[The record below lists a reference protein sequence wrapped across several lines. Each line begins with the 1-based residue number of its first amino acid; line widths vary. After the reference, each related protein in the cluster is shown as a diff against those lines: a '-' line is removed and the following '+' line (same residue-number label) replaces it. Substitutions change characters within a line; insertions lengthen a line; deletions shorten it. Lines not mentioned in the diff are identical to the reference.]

1 MVRTSLLLLSCAA
14 LHGTLAAQSAPKWSP
29 RERMVVGDYSRITA
43 VAAAQDRVYAASPD
57 GILTWNPYFRQWE
70 GTATPPD
77 PAMLDRVFAALVD
90 PLDNTLWMARL
101 DGWVHYNPFIQTWER
116 GTAGGA
122 VQGIAFDLGAPLDGL
137 YLRTASGWMM
147 VPRGSSAAVPASA
160 PRRPVMPATVREA
173 VEQNPTLQANSAAIL
188 QDNRLRSARFTAAA
202 RSFDGLGWYLG
213 TWGVGLLYLPD
224 GAALPQQLTYGL
236 PGRAVDALFGAP
248 DGVWVST
255 ARAASQDPAIA
266 FVSSDLSDFRWIRG
280 PTGFGLPFDRSSAM
294 VARGRELWIGT
305 NAGAVK
311 VDMERGGTTVYD
323 EGRGLPDS
331 RVLSLATRYGRL
343 VIGTE
348 RGVVTVD
355 SGDVQR
361 VAPGWAG
368 ASQALAITGDTI
380 WVGTRAG
387 IRAILPGA
395 SDARVLPQL
404 ESAASLQLNITG
416 FAWQA
421 DTLVALSD
429 DRLLWRKPSSG
440 TWFLGPILSPL
451 LGRLRLITADRQG
464 LWVAGDRAVAFTT
477 PTMAPTRPLDIP
489 DDTNGDVMALAA
501 DDVYLWIGTE
511 RGLTRF
517 AMQAIRP

>member
-1 MVRTSLLLLSCAA
+1 MVRRSLLVLCVA
-14 LHGTLAAQSAPKWSP
+14 LHGAVAAQSPSGWSS
-29 RERMVVGDYSRITA
+29 RERVVVGDYTRITA

-57 GILTWNPYFRQWE
+57 GILIWNPYFRQWE

-77 PAMLDRVFAALVD
+77 PAMLDRVFAGLVD
-90 PLDNTLWMARL
+90 PLDNTLWLARL
-101 DGWVHYNPFIQTWER
+101 DGWVHYNPFIQLWES
-116 GTAGGA
+116 GTVAGA
-122 VQGIAFDLGAPLDGL
+122 VQGIAFDLSAPLDGL
-137 YLRTASGWMM
+137 RLRTAGGWMM
-147 VPRGSSAAVPASA
+147 VPRGSTAAVPSSA
-160 PRRPVMPATVREA
+160 PARPVTPATVREA
-173 VEQNPTLQANSAAIL
+173 IEENPTLQANSAAIL

-213 TWGVGLLYLPD
+213 TWGVGLLFLQD

-236 PGRAVDALFGAP
+236 PGRAVDALYDAP
-248 DGVWVST
+248 DGVWTTT
-255 ARAASQDPAIA
+255 ARTIAQDAAIA
-266 FVSSDLSDFRWIRG
+266 FVSSDLSDFRWFRG
-280 PTGFGLPFDRSSAM
+280 PTGFGLPFDRSTAIA
-294 VARGRELWIGT
+294 ARGRELWIGT
-305 NAGAVK
+305 NAGAIRM
-311 VDMERGGTTVYD
+311 DMERGATTVYD

-343 VIGTE
+343 AIGTA
-348 RGVVTVD
+348 RGVVVVD
-355 SGDVQR
+355 SGEVQR
-361 VAPGWAG
+361 VAPGWVG

-387 IRAILPGA
+387 IRAILPGEA
-395 SDARVLPQL
+395 DAVVLRQL

-429 DRLLWRKPSSG
+429 DRLLWRKPSDG
-440 TWFLGPILSPL
+440 TWFLGPMLSPL
-451 LGRLRLITADRQG
+451 LGRLRLITADRRG

-477 PTMAPTRPLDIP
+477 PAMAPTRFLDVP

-517 AMQAIRP
+517 TMQAIRP